1 MRLLV
6 ALLWMLPVL
15 GGCFADSSSPVSQL
29 YGGCFSVDDCDLRAD
44 TCFEIV
50 EEDHGGVGRMCT
62 NFCDLQAKDPDAS
75 CLEGGVCYATE
86 PATWGV
92 CFARCV
98 DVDGLPNDRLCAPS
112 SVCIEAIRDDGLTD
126 FICWPLY
133 FD

>member
-1 MRLLV
+1 MRYV
-6 ALLWMLPVL
+6 AFCWTLAVL
-15 GGCFADSSSPVSQL
+15 GGCFSENSSPVSRL
-29 YGGCFSVDDCDLRAD
+29 YGGCYTVDDCEQRAE

-62 NFCDLQAKDPDAS
+62 NFCDLEAKNPDAN
-75 CLEGGVCYATE
+75 CLDGGVCYATE
-86 PATWGV
+86 PSTWGV

-98 DVDGLPNDRLCAPS
+98 DVDGLPNDRLCPPS
-112 SVCIEAIRDDGLTD
+112 SVCIEAIRDDNLRD